1 MQFIINNIES
11 VQIDVDET
19 ATDIKTAM
27 ENYVEEDTVGIPT
40 EIETVVNEV
49 DFDLQSDMRETD
61 EIVHGV
67 NCVCKLYIG
76 TCIRNTAYVKDSITD
91 EDIEKT
97 DEEVI

>member
-1 MQFIINNIES
+1 
-11 VQIDVDET
+11 
-19 ATDIKTAM
+19 M
-27 ENYVEEDTVGIPT
+27 EHYVEEDTVGSPI

-97 DEEVI
+97 DEEDI

>member
-1 MQFIINNIES
+1 M
-11 VQIDVDET
+11 
-19 ATDIKTAM
+19 K
-27 ENYVEEDTVGIPT
+27 NYVEEDTVGTPT
-40 EIETVVNEV
+40 EIKTVVNEV

-97 DEEVI
+97 DEEDI

>member
-1 MQFIINNIES
+1 MKFLLFLES
-11 VQIDVDET
+11 VQIDVDKT
-19 ATDIKTAM
+19 ATDIKTAT
-27 ENYVEEDTVGIPT
+27 ENYVEEDALGIAT
-40 EIETVVNEV
+40 EIETVVNE
-49 DFDLQSDMRETD
+49 DELDLQSDMRETD

-97 DEEVI
+97 DEEDI

>member
-1 MQFIINNIES
+1 MQFIIYNIES

-27 ENYVEEDTVGIPT
+27 KNYVEEDTVGIPT

-61 EIVHGV
+61 EIVHVV

-97 DEEVI
+97 DEEDI

>member
-1 MQFIINNIES
+1 MLFLES

-19 ATDIKTAM
+19 ATDIKIAT

-40 EIETVVNEV
+40 EIETVVNEAE
-49 DFDLQSDMRETD
+49 FDLQSDMRETD

-91 EDIEKT
+91 EDNEKT
-97 DEEVI
+97 DDEDI